1 MVAEFRREYIVGLA
15 RRGKELSIEEIAS
28 HFGVSRETVRR
39 DLTHLESRGL
49 LKRVHGGAISAQ
61 TGTEATFG
69 DRLISNAAAKR
80 AIGTVAARR
89 LREGDTIMVDTGT
102 TTAIL
107 ASVLADAPKM
117 TVITNCFSV
126 ASNLAAGPAS
136 HRIYLVGGEFRMDSQ
151 QTLGSACLDQIAGY
165 RADHAVLSC
174 GAVDVR
180 GGLMDFDFEDAMVAR
195 AMIEQSQS
203 LILIVDQTKFN
214 RVAMAKIC
222 DLQMVDI
229 LITDA
234 APPSEIVEAIE
245 ANAIELIVA

>member
-15 RRGKELSIEEIAS
+15 RKGNELSIEEIAR

-49 LKRVHGGAISAQ
+49 LRRVHGGAIASQ
-61 TGTEATFG
+61 TGTEAAFG

-80 AIGTVAARR
+80 AIAEAAARS

-107 ASVLADAPKM
+107 ASVLAGAPKM

-126 ASNLAAGPAS
+126 AINLAAGPS
-136 HRIYLVGGEFRMDSQ
+136 EHRIYLVGGEFRVDSQ
-151 QTLGSACLDQIAGY
+151 QTLGSACLDQISRY

-174 GAVDVR
+174 GAVDVS

-195 AMIEQSQS
+195 AMIEQSQR
-203 LILIVDQTKFN
+203 LILIVDQSKFG
-214 RVAMAKIC
+214 RVAMAKVCELAMI
-222 DLQMVDI
+222 DTLVTDAVPPGDI
-229 LITDA
+229 LDA
-234 APPSEIVEAIE
+234 VET
-245 ANAIELIVA
+245 NDIELIVA